1 MKEGQGAHSNGNTH
15 RLARRLRRQHY
26 LMSQAAEPPALAPQE
41 PDAPAGQPQAHGAAH
56 AHSHAHAPK
65 HPPIAELEKMVD
77 TLREQ
82 LARNQAEFDNY
93 RKRQRRDEQQRLEL
107 ANQGLM
113 EQILPV
119 IDNFGRALAN
129 PGDSV
134 QGLLSGLV
142 MVQNQLSEILRQN
155 GLEKVEAQGQPFD
168 PNKHEAVS
176 VETTDAAP
184 EGQVLEVFQ
193 DGYTLKGR
201 LVRPAMV
208 KVARHA

>member
-1 MKEGQGAHSNGNTH
+1 MNDNHDEHGNGDSYRCDH

-26 LMSQAAEPPALAPQE
+26 LAAQVNEASSLPAPIDLAP
-41 PDAPAGQPQAHGAAH
+41 PPHAPHGH
-56 AHSHAHAPK
+56 AHIHKNPAVG
-65 HPPIAELEKMVD
+65 ELEKTIE
-77 TLREQ
+77 TLRDQ
-82 LARNQAEFDNY
+82 VVRTQAEFDNY

-107 ANQGLM
+107 ANQALI
-113 EQILPV
+113 EQMLPV
-119 IDNFGRALAN
+119 LDNFGRALAN

-134 QGLLSGLV
+134 QTLLSGLV
-142 MVQNQLSEILRQN
+142 MVQNQFSDILRQQ
-155 GLEKVEAQGQPFD
+155 GLDKIEALGQPFD

-176 VETTDAAP
+176 VDATDEVP
-184 EGQVLEVFQ
+184 DGQVTGVFQ

>member
-1 MKEGQGAHSNGNTH
+1 MKEGQGSQSNGNMH

-26 LMSQAAEPPALAPQE
+26 LMAQAAEPPAPAQQE
-41 PDAPAGQPQAHGAAH
+41 PAAAEQQPPHAHGAHH
-56 AHSHAHAPK
+56 AHHAPK
-65 HPPIAELEKMVD
+65 HAPVAEMEKMIE

-82 LARNQAEFDNY
+82 LVRNQAEFDNF

-119 IDNFGRALAN
+119 VDNFGRALAN

-134 QGLLSGLV
+134 QGLLNGLV
-142 MVQNQLSEILRQN
+142 MVQNQLTEILRQN
-155 GLEKVEAQGQPFD
+155 GLEKIEALGQPFD

-176 VETTDAAP
+176 VEATDAAP
-184 EGQVLEVFQ
+184 DGQVLEVFQ

-208 KVARHA
+208 KVARQA